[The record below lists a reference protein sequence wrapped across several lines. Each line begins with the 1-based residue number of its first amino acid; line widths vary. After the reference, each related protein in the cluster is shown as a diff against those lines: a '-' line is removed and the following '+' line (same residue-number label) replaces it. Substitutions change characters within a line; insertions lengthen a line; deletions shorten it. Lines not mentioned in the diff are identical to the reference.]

1 MLGLV
6 CLNLFVPPSW
16 VVHHLPPTLS
26 CEEGSR
32 VAELYGWY
40 ERNRLAGLSVTSNY
54 DSIASGGSSKGA
66 DSGRLYEPSRLPDL
80 TDTFPCMWDVSS
92 IALFMAKWPFEAS
105 MLRDSPDVDER
116 PQQGLRRLSE
126 GDLRARGLPSR
137 PSKAKHLLLVQ
148 RTTCP
153 YRAVLH
159 IGKNCM
165 EWKLDGLKLLGGGA
179 LKWKGMQ
186 LLKESQ
192 HNSTKGIWPQR
203 ARTVQGGFVQNLL
216 EMLDKVSCFDDP
228 RLIQGFNLLSDGVAN
243 QVSDAARDS
252 NRDGQPLQAGN
263 DDERLVQA
271 SRLGFVCLNLF
282 GPPSRVAPSAP
293 FPFLNFECRFFLS
306 VIVLSPNASLCRK
319 KEAEYL
325 RPPVKDK
332 LPKEQSH
339 MENYHRLVLM
349 KERNP
354 VSHQISNVVPPI
366 KVEEDKGKVS
376 SASTKSVAECLQEER
391 DVESATEG
399 SEFIGSDLFE
409 ENFKELKKWVDVN
422 SPKYGILL
430 VLR

>member
-271 SRLGFVCLNLF
+271 SRG
-282 GPPSRVAPSAP
+282 
-293 FPFLNFECRFFLS
+293 LS
-306 VIVLSPNASLCRK
+306 
-319 KEAEYL
+319 
-325 RPPVKDK
+325 
-332 LPKEQSH
+332 
-339 MENYHRLVLM
+339 
-349 KERNP
+349 
-354 VSHQISNVVPPI
+354 
-366 KVEEDKGKVS
+366 KVS
-376 SASTKSVAECLQEER
+376 SLKVFFLERAFLRESSMLLKRVYFLERAPLEE
-391 DVESATEG
+391 SLILS
-399 SEFIGSDLFE
+399 SEFTFSHGS
-409 ENFKELKKWVDVN
+409 
-422 SPKYGILL
+422 LL
-430 VLR
+430 GVFHNPCEFTFLARIVFYLLLD